1 MSKLI
6 DTQLVLL
13 SNAAQREDR
22 MVVPPGHLKGPATAK
37 VLKPLLRSRF
47 IEEVP
52 AKNGYP
58 IYRRDPDEG
67 PIALRVTDK
76 GLSVIGVEPQEPTA
90 ILETT
95 KVAAS
100 KKSPRKSEKKKQEAK
115 AKPGR
120 AARERGSSAKAGG
133 RNPKDRSQFPKSR
146 SIPRAGSKQAL
157 LIEMLQA
164 KRGANI
170 DAIVKAT
177 GWLPHTGRAMISG
190 LRKAGYRIEVER
202 TEGKKA
208 IYRIVAGPKGSTKV
222 LGRAS

>member
-22 MVVPPGHLKGPATAK
+22 IVVPPGHLKGPAATK

-47 IEEVP
+47 VEEVP

-58 IYRRDPDEG
+58 IYRRDPDDG

-76 GLSVIGVEPQEPTA
+76 GLSVIGVEPQEP
-90 ILETT
+90 ISPETT
-95 KVAAS
+95 KEAAS
-100 KKSPRKSEKKKQEAK
+100 KKGPRKSEPKQPK
-115 AKPGR
+115 AKPKSMPT
-120 AARERGSSAKAGG
+120 ARERGSMAKAGG
-133 RNPKDRSQFPKSR
+133 QGSKSGPSPKKAASQPG
-146 SIPRAGSKQAL
+146 AKQAL

-190 LRKAGYRIEVER
+190 LRKAGFKIEVAR
-202 TEGKKA
+202 PEGQKT
-208 IYRIVAGPKGSTKV
+208 IYRIVAGPKGTAK
-222 LGRAS
+222 GRG

>member
-13 SNAAQREDR
+13 SAAAQRDDR
-22 MVVPPGHLKGPATAK
+22 MLVPPGHLKGPAATK
-37 VLKPLLRSRF
+37 ILKPLLHNRF
-47 IEEVP
+47 VEEVP

-58 IYRRDPDEG
+58 IYRRDPDAG

-76 GLSVIGVEPQEPTA
+76 GLSVIGVETRKPMA

-95 KVAAS
+95 KEAAS
-100 KKSPRKSEKKKQEAK
+100 KKGPRKSEPKKPK
-115 AKPGR
+115 AKPKS
-120 AARERGSSAKAGG
+120 APATRERGSMAKASGPDQKRG
-133 RNPKDRSQFPKSR
+133 SAPKKVVAQSG
-146 SIPRAGSKQAL
+146 AKQAL
-157 LIEMLQA
+157 LIEMLQV

-190 LRKAGYRIEVER
+190 LRKAGFKIEVER
-202 TEGKKA
+202 AEGQKTV
-208 IYRIVAGPKGSTKV
+208 YRIVGGPKGTAKA
-222 LGRAS
+222 RR

>member
-1 MSKLI
+1 MSKLV

-22 MVVPPGHLKGPATAK
+22 IVVPPGHLKGPSATK

-47 IEEVP
+47 VEEVP

-58 IYRRDPDEG
+58 IYRRDPDAG

-76 GLSVIGVEPQEPTA
+76 GLSVIGVEPQEPA
-90 ILETT
+90 VILETT
-95 KVAAS
+95 KEAAS
-100 KKSPRKSEKKKQEAK
+100 KKGPRKSEPKKPK
-115 AKPGR
+115 AKLKP
-120 AARERGSSAKAGG
+120 APTKRERGSVVKASGQDQKRG
-133 RNPKDRSQFPKSR
+133 SQPKKAVAQPG
-146 SIPRAGSKQAL
+146 AKQAL

-190 LRKAGYRIEVER
+190 LRKAGFEIETER
-202 TEGKKA
+202 AEDGKTV
-208 IYRIVAGPKGSTKV
+208 YRIVGSPKATKRR
-222 LGRAS
+222 G

>member
-22 MVVPPGHLKGPATAK
+22 MVVLPGHLKGPAATK

-47 IEEVP
+47 VEEVP

-76 GLSVIGVEPQEPTA
+76 GLSVIGVEPQEPT
-90 ILETT
+90 ISPETA
-95 KVAAS
+95 KEAAL
-100 KKSPRKSEKKKQEAK
+100 KKGPRKSETQKPKAKLKSAPAARKRGSAAK
-115 AKPGR
+115 ASGQSSKSGPPAKTATTQPG
-120 AARERGSSAKAGG
+120 A
-133 RNPKDRSQFPKSR
+133 
-146 SIPRAGSKQAL
+146 KQAL

-164 KRGANI
+164 KRGANM

-190 LRKAGYRIEVER
+190 LRKAGFKIGVARAEDQKTV
-202 TEGKKA
+202 
-208 IYRIVAGPKGSTKV
+208 YRIVGGPK
-222 LGRAS
+222 ASDRV

>member
-13 SNAAQREDR
+13 NNAAQREDR
-22 MVVPPGHLKGPATAK
+22 MVVPPGHLNGSAATK

-47 IEEVP
+47 VEEVP

-76 GLSVIGVEPQEPTA
+76 GLSVIGVESQGPTA

-95 KVAAS
+95 KEAAP
-100 KKSPRKSEKKKQEAK
+100 KKGPRKSETKKQKPK
-115 AKPGR
+115 AKPKS
-120 AARERGSSAKAGG
+120 APTARERGSTVKASGQG
-133 RNPKDRSQFPKSR
+133 PKHGSPPKKALVQ
-146 SIPRAGSKQAL
+146 PGAKQAL

-164 KRGANI
+164 KRGANM

-190 LRKAGYRIEVER
+190 LRKAGFKIEVAR
-202 TEGKKA
+202 AEGQTTV
-208 IYRIVAGPKGSTKV
+208 YRIVGGPKTS
-222 LGRAS
+222 GRV

>member
-13 SNAAQREDR
+13 SAAAQRDDR
-22 MVVPPGHLKGPATAK
+22 MLVPPGHLKGPAATK
-37 VLKPLLRSRF
+37 ILKPLLHNRF
-47 IEEVP
+47 VEEVP

-58 IYRRDPDEG
+58 IYRRDPDAG

-76 GLSVIGVEPQEPTA
+76 GLSVIGVETQKPAA

-95 KVAAS
+95 KEAAS
-100 KKSPRKSEKKKQEAK
+100 KKGPRKSETKKQKPK
-115 AKPGR
+115 AKPKP
-120 AARERGSSAKAGG
+120 APTTRERGWVVKASGQDQKRG
-133 RNPKDRSQFPKSR
+133 SQPKKAVAQPG
-146 SIPRAGSKQAL
+146 AKQAL

-164 KRGANI
+164 KRGANM

-190 LRKAGYRIEVER
+190 LRKAGFEIETGRAED
-202 TEGKKA
+202 GKTV
-208 IYRIVAGPKGSTKV
+208 YRIVGSPKATKRR
-222 LGRAS
+222 G

>member
-1 MSKLI
+1 MSKLV

-22 MVVPPGHLKGPATAK
+22 MVAPPGHLKGPAATK

-58 IYRRDPDEG
+58 IYRRDPDDG

-76 GLSVIGVEPQEPTA
+76 GLSVIGVEPQGPTTSP
-90 ILETT
+90 ETA
-95 KVAAS
+95 KEAAL
-100 KKSPRKSEKKKQEAK
+100 KKGSRKSEPKKPKT
-115 AKPGR
+115 KPKPAP
-120 AARERGSSAKAGG
+120 AARECGSAAKAGG
-133 RNPKDRSQFPKSR
+133 QGPKSR
-146 SIPRAGSKQAL
+146 SQPTAAAQPGAKQAL
-157 LIEMLQA
+157 LIEMLQT
-164 KRGANI
+164 KHGANI

-190 LRKAGYRIEVER
+190 LRRAGFEIELER
-202 TEGKKA
+202 TEGKKSV
-208 IYRIVAGPKGSTKV
+208 YRIVAGPKVPKA
-222 LGRAS
+222 RR

>member
-13 SNAAQREDR
+13 SAAAQRDDR
-22 MVVPPGHLKGPATAK
+22 MLVPPGHLTGPAATK
-37 VLKPLLRSRF
+37 ILKPLLHNRF
-47 IEEVP
+47 VEEVS

-58 IYRRDPDEG
+58 IYRRDPDAG

-76 GLSVIGVEPQEPTA
+76 GLSVIGVEPQEPAA

-95 KVAAS
+95 KEAAS
-100 KKSPRKSEKKKQEAK
+100 KKGPRKSLPKKPK
-115 AKPGR
+115 AKPKP
-120 AARERGSSAKAGG
+120 APATRERGSAAKASGQG
-133 RNPKDRSQFPKSR
+133 PKDHPRPKTAAAQPGAKR
-146 SIPRAGSKQAL
+146 AL

-164 KRGANI
+164 KRGANM

-190 LRKAGYRIEVER
+190 LRKAGFEIETKRAED
-202 TEGKKA
+202 GKTV
-208 IYRIVAGPKGSTKV
+208 YRIVGSPKATKRR
-222 LGRAS
+222 G

>member
-13 SNAAQREDR
+13 NNAAQREDR
-22 MVVPPGHLKGPATAK
+22 MVVPPGHLNGSAATK

-47 IEEVP
+47 VEEVP

-76 GLSVIGVEPQEPTA
+76 GLSVIGVEPQEPISPETA
-90 ILETT
+90 KE
-95 KVAAS
+95 AAL
-100 KKSPRKSEKKKQEAK
+100 KKGPRKSETQKPKAKLKSAPAARKRGSAAK
-115 AKPGR
+115 ASGQSSKSGPPAKTATTQPG
-120 AARERGSSAKAGG
+120 A
-133 RNPKDRSQFPKSR
+133 
-146 SIPRAGSKQAL
+146 KQAL

-164 KRGANI
+164 KRGANM

-190 LRKAGYRIEVER
+190 LRKAGFKIEVER
-202 TEGKKA
+202 AEGQKTV
-208 IYRIVAGPKGSTKV
+208 YRIVGGPK
-222 LGRAS
+222 ASDRV

>member
-6 DTQLVLL
+6 DSQLVLL

-22 MVVPPGHLKGPATAK
+22 MVAPPGHLKGPAATK

-58 IYRRDPDEG
+58 IYRRDPDDG

-76 GLSVIGVEPQEPTA
+76 GLSVIGVEPQGPTTSP
-90 ILETT
+90 ETA
-95 KVAAS
+95 KEAAL
-100 KKSPRKSEKKKQEAK
+100 KKGSRKSEPKKPKT
-115 AKPGR
+115 KPKPAP
-120 AARERGSSAKAGG
+120 AARECGSAAKAGG
-133 RNPKDRSQFPKSR
+133 QGPKSR
-146 SIPRAGSKQAL
+146 SQPTAAAQPGAKQAL
-157 LIEMLQA
+157 LIEMLQT
-164 KRGANI
+164 KHGANI

-190 LRKAGYRIEVER
+190 LRRAGFEIELER
-202 TEGKKA
+202 TEGKKSV
-208 IYRIVAGPKGSTKV
+208 YRIVAGPKVPKA
-222 LGRAS
+222 RR